1 MKQVNITINVPDSKF
16 EKLMDFLNENFDAI
30 SVDQVED
37 IDVHEWQKEIVLKRM
52 KNATEEDF
60 FPLEDMDDKLKF

>member
-16 EKLMDFLNENFDAI
+16 KKLMDFLNENFDAI

-37 IDVHEWQKEIVLKRM
+37 SDVPEWQKEIVLNRM
-52 KNATEEDF
+52 KNTTEEDF
-60 FPLEDMDDKLKF
+60 FPLEDMDDKLKL

>member
-37 IDVHEWQKEIVLKRM
+37 IDVPEWQKEIVLKRM

>member
-16 EKLMDFLNENFDAI
+16 EKLMDFLTENFDAI

-37 IDVHEWQKEIVLKRM
+37 IDVPEWQKEIVLKRM

-60 FPLEDMDDKLKF
+60 FPLEDMDDKLKL